1 MVVKSDTTVSPES
14 KAQLRIACKPLED
27 IPTSLK
33 DWHPGSDGKVLDL
46 VHPSLFPLIYG
57 RSRVLP
63 TGKVGLQ
70 DCTEYIG
77 KGEVVKPPDPPDF
90 VISSLPRAFSHVPTE
105 YWSREFQSLPCD
117 VDFAE
122 EGSIKIMS
130 YINNLH
136 PAHHRPLYAVIERL
150 ISKSVPLWDR
160 VLSSIG
166 PPNTRT
172 PLWQTRI
179 SMTDTEYEFP
189 QGMNRPQTSSTNG
202 GRDCEAEVE
211 GHLEEIEEQGNNEA
225 RSNRED
231 EEEDGYEDEG
241 FWQRAARMIVKP
253 EPGDYA
259 SWASSVAGA
268 NSATTFNL
276 RKDFAKD
283 GIQVIVKLANIELTP
298 TTPEYDGGSWQ
309 IEGQLNEHICAS
321 ALYYY
326 DSENVTENSLAFRQR
341 VEKQEPGSR
350 EYGQVS
356 KIHCHNIPCP
366 ASSCKPKYV
375 VGKQQMIIY
384 GIDQLTD
391 SHIGSLR
398 ECRGRLWR

>member
-1 MVVKSDTTVSPES
+1 MVVKSDTTVSPEL

-63 TGKVGLQ
+63 KGKVGLQ

-77 KGEVVKPPDPPDF
+77 KGEVVKPPD
-90 VISSLPRAFSHVPTE
+90 SSDIEVNRSHPRSQDIVPTE
-105 YWSREFQSLPCD
+105 YWSREFQWLPCD
-117 VDFAE
+117 VEFAE
-122 EGSIKIMS
+122 EGSVKIIS

-136 PAHHRPLYAVIERL
+136 PAHHRLLYAVIESL

-166 PPNTRT
+166 PRSTGRLVRQP
-172 PLWQTRI
+172 RI
-179 SMTDTEYEFP
+179 NMTYPEYEYP
-189 QGMNRPQTSSTNG
+189 RGVNRPKTSSTNG
-202 GRDCEAEVE
+202 GRDREAEVE
-211 GHLEEIEEQGNNEA
+211 GHQEEIEEQGNNQA
-225 RSNRED
+225 PSNGED
-231 EEEDGYEDEG
+231 EEENYYRDDES
-241 FWQRAARMIVKP
+241 WQLATRVLVKP

-268 NSATTFNL
+268 DTTKTFNL
-276 RKDFAKD
+276 RNDFAKN

-298 TTPEYDGGSWQ
+298 MTPEYDGGSWH
-309 IEGQLNEHICAS
+309 IEGQLDEHICAS

-326 DSENVTENSLAFRQR
+326 DSENVTENFLAFRQR
-341 VEKQEPGSR
+341 VEGEELEEKA
-350 EYGQVS
+350 GQVS
-356 KIHCHNIPCP
+356 DFRCHNIPYL
-366 ASSCKPKYV
+366 ASCCKP
-375 VGKQQMIIY
+375 
-384 GIDQLTD
+384 
-391 SHIGSLR
+391 R
-398 ECRGRLWR
+398 